1 MQRRRGV
8 SLAKG
13 PIALIGLLGI
23 IYGVSALIVRAHGFA
38 IHFPSGHVRGPF
50 WLHLE
55 VNGWT
60 ALLFIAAGLALL
72 FSAAAHVTA
81 KTMALLVGIVMIV
94 LAVIGFFQKHG
105 TLGIFASD
113 HWTELVWAA
122 GGVVLLVLAM
132 LPRVGGGPVRT
143 APVPSGTTGA
153 GAAPTGTVP
162 ARGTTA
168 GTTRDTTTPGATG
181 ADTGATGADTGAT
194 RADTTTGD
202 ATTAGTTTGSTTTA
216 GGAPAAGRPEREPAA
231 EERVV
236 RREPA
241 GTERSVADGDEPL
254 VTRTQP
260 VPDGERRD

>member
-23 IYGVSALIVRAHGFA
+23 IYGVTALIAGAHGFA
-38 IHFPSGHVRGPF
+38 LHFPSGHVHGRI
-50 WLHLE
+50 WLHLQ

-81 KTMALLVGIVMIV
+81 KSMAMLVGVVMIV

-113 HWTELVWAA
+113 HWTELVWCA
-122 GGVVLLVLAM
+122 GGVALLLLAM
-132 LPRVGGGPVRT
+132 MPRIGGGPVRT
-143 APVPSGTTGA
+143 APVPG
-153 GAAPTGTVP
+153 
-162 ARGTTA
+162 GTTA
-168 GTTRDTTTPGATG
+168 AP
-181 ADTGATGADTGAT
+181 
-194 RADTTTGD
+194 
-202 ATTAGTTTGSTTTA
+202 ATTAPATTTTTTTSA
-216 GGAPAAGRPEREPAA
+216 SGPVA

-236 RREPA
+236 RHEPA
-241 GTERSVADGDEPL
+241 ATDRPLTGGDEPL
-254 VTRTQP
+254 VRRTQP
-260 VPDGERRD
+260 VPDRERQE